1 MNQVK
6 KNTLPTA
13 MAWDSNGELCSHE
26 FHCLLERLQ
35 TQEVNQQNHDQT
47 SGDNKKGGV
56 NTRARK
62 VDKQKRG

>member
-35 TQEVNQQNHDQT
+35 AQEVNQQNHDQT
-47 SGDNKKGGV
+47 SGDNISW
-56 NTRARK
+56 R
-62 VDKQKRG
+62 